1 MDILPL
7 MLSFFSTSGT
17 FYMKEVNDLFPI
29 VSHLVDYNDRDWD
42 TLQEEAENFAEWI
55 PELVQAFYDTLYAH
69 ESTQSIFHENERPA
83 VEKTLTNWLASLA
96 SGVKQEAFWNHQWL
110 IALLHI
116 KRDVKNIYM
125 LGMMN
130 RVQQIVLK
138 KCLDAYDKDRA
149 YEVYSAFIRITGIV
163 AALIAECYDILQR
176 HIAEDG
182 LSKVGMPT
190 ALYQRIRGLQLEIML
205 KEVDRPA

>member
-1 MDILPL
+1 
-7 MLSFFSTSGT
+7 
-17 FYMKEVNDLFPI
+17 MKEVNDLFPI

-163 AALIAECYDILQR
+163 AALIAECYDILQK
-176 HIAEDG
+176 HIAEEG